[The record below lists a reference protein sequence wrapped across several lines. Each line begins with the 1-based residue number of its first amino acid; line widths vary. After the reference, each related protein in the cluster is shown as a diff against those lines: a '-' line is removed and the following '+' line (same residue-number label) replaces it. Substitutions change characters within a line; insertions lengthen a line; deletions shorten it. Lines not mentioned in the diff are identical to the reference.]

1 MFCRHLNHETD
12 RRHADH
18 IVEKG
23 AQVFVNHCNAGTV
36 ATKPAASLHP
46 PLFPCWWSHPVSSGC
61 LILAE
66 FGGGSLEL

>member
-12 RRHADH
+12 GRHADH

-36 ATKPAASLHP
+36 GHQPNQLLVSTLLSPPAGGLTPS
-46 PLFPCWWSHPVSSGC
+46 PLWSPYPG
-61 LILAE
+61 
-66 FGGGSLEL
+66 